1 MILSLIIFIVGA
13 LMIIPG
19 AIIMHKTSNSWS
31 LSWLWEI
38 GLMLLVIGI
47 IAFFITGILMIV
59 VPISCQQE
67 FDLFINQ
74 KEYIENYNLITEY
87 DIAAIANKK
96 IELNEWLYR
105 VQYTKEHYPICSFFG
120 DEILELEPIK

>member
-1 MILSLIIFIVGA
+1 MILNLIILITSV
-13 LMIIPG
+13 LVIIAG
-19 AIIMHKTSNSWS
+19 AIIMHKTSDRWDLDWLNNFS
-31 LSWLWEI
+31 LA
-38 GLMLLVIGI
+38 LLLIGI
-47 IAFFITGILMIV
+47 FAFFISGLLLII

-67 FDLFINQ
+67 LDLFLNQ
-74 KEYIENYNLITEY
+74 KEYIANYNSTTEY